1 MSRARWI
8 AFVSRRWFAA
18 RRESGGGASSALA
31 AAGIAVGVAT
41 LIVVLGVMNGFQLGF
56 IESILDVSSFH
67 LRIDGEQ
74 RSADG
79 GTGSAGAYDESLIS
93 RVAEMPGVVSVV
105 PFAETRCLLA
115 GSGGRGYPVLIRALP
130 EDADSRDPAMM
141 RALNVEGSFPPAG
154 GGLVIGAELSR
165 YLGLPVGSLARLTI
179 VTAGG
184 EEGAQARE
192 IKVRVA
198 ATFRSGYYD
207 FDSGMALISAT
218 EAGEIFPADRPILM
232 SYGVKLSDRY
242 ADVLVAERIRS
253 ELGLDPGSVQ
263 AWRDYNRAFFGAL
276 RTEKTIMMLLIG
288 LIFLVVGVNIFH
300 SMRRAVAERSED
312 IAVLKAVGASA
323 ESIRLAFVLDGLA
336 VGAIGA
342 AVGLAIGL
350 FIAVNVNEVLA
361 FAEGI
366 AAWAASLASRIAGI
380 ASGGDYR
387 VFSPQYFY
395 LAEVPVRVL
404 FPETLFI
411 VAAAVGSSAAAAS
424 AAASRAA
431 SLAPAEVLRYE

>member
-1 MSRARWI
+1 MRASPWI

-18 RRESGGGASSALA
+18 RGESGGGLSSAFA
-31 AAGIAVGVAT
+31 AAGIAVGVAA
-41 LIVVLGVMNGFQLGF
+41 LVVVLGVMNGFQLGF
-56 IESILDVSSFH
+56 IDSILEVSSFH
-67 LRIDGEQ
+67 LRIEAEEPP
-74 RSADG
+74 SG
-79 GTGSAGAYDESLIS
+79 GARGFDEALAASIAS
-93 RVAEMPGVVSVV
+93 TPGVAGVL

-115 GSGGRGYPVLIRALP
+115 GPGGRGYPVAIRALP
-130 EDADSRDPAMM
+130 PDAALRDPAMM
-141 RALNVEGSFPPAG
+141 RALNLPNGDFPPAG

-165 YLGLPVGSLARLTI
+165 YLGISVGSEARLTI

-184 EEGAQARE
+184 EEGAEARE
-192 IKVRVA
+192 VRIPVA
-198 ATFRSGYYD
+198 GTFRSGYYD
-207 FDSGMALISAT
+207 FDSSMALVSIS
-218 EAGEIFPADRPILM
+218 EAGPLFPPDRPMLVT
-232 SYGVKLSDRY
+232 YGVKLEDRY
-242 ADVLVAERIRS
+242 ADGIAAERIRS
-253 ELGLDPGSVQ
+253 GLGLPAEDVQ

-323 ESIRLAFVLDGLA
+323 ESVRLAFVLDGLA

-342 AVGLAIGL
+342 AAGLAAGL
-350 FIAVNVNEVLA
+350 FISTNVNEILGLA
-361 FAEGI
+361 ES
-366 AAWAASLASRIAGI
+366 AARLASGFIASL
-380 ASGGDYR
+380 SGSGGEGDYR

-404 FPETLFI
+404 FPETFFV

-424 AAASRAA
+424 AAASKAA
-431 SLAPAEVLRYE
+431 ALAPAEVLRYE